1 MKKITYSYSG
11 ILLLM
16 CWGMTACSSQTG
28 RYPEAQPPV
37 ALPSADPDRP
47 RPTSQPRPQQPQQPQ
62 KPQGLSPRAPTA
74 EELRRTGEKIFVN
87 ETGGQIPKTVHWNVG
102 EDFAAMGIAHFTW
115 YPPGR
120 TQRHGNTF
128 PLVLKYMAQRGAPA
142 PAWVRFAAARGA
154 PWFSRQELLRVKHTR
169 QIKELEQYL
178 YRTRGL
184 QAEYIVARAK
194 RALPRIVKAAS
205 PNVKGKVTY
214 NINTLANTKGGWYP
228 LIDYINFKGEG
239 IGGSGYKGQNW
250 GILQVLENMR
260 PGRPG
265 PSALNAFADSAYQIL
280 LRRVRNAPNKG
291 EERWLPGW
299 RNRTNT
305 YRTL

>member
-1 MKKITYSYSG
+1 MKKMTYYG
-11 ILLLM
+11 ILL
-16 CWGMTACSSQTG
+16 WVSWSMTACSTQQTA
-28 RYPEAQPPV
+28 RYPEAQPPI
-37 ALPSADPDRP
+37 AIPSADPDIP
-47 RPTSQPRPQQPQQPQ
+47 PSSQPPQQPQP
-62 KPQGLSPRAPTA
+62 PRLAPRTPTA
-74 EELRRTGEKIFVN
+74 EELRIIGEKIFRN
-87 ETGGQIPKTVHWNVG
+87 ETGGQISKTVHWNVG

-120 TQRHGNTF
+120 AQRFGNTF
-128 PLVLKYMAQRGAPA
+128 PAVLNYMAQRGAPP

-154 PWFSRQELLRVKHTR
+154 PWFSRQELLRVKNTR

-184 QAEYIVARAK
+184 QAEFIIERTK
-194 RALPRIVKAAS
+194 RALPRVVKAAH
-205 PNVKGKVTY
+205 PNVKGRVTN
-214 NINTLANTKGGWYP
+214 NINALANTRGGWYP
-228 LIDYINFKGEG
+228 LIDYVNFKGEG
-239 IGGSGYKGQNW
+239 LGQAPASYNGQNW

-260 PGRPG
+260 PSPPG
-265 PSALNAFADSAYQIL
+265 LVALNAFADSAYQIL

-291 EERWLPGW
+291 EARWLPGW